1 MQNQDHFSPWE
12 IHYTLY
18 PTMLVANMYP
28 TANVFNTLNVIP
40 LHIQSALDNW
50 NRESEQFFYFPAF
63 HL

>member
-1 MQNQDHFSPWE
+1 MQNHDHFSPWE
-12 IHYTLY
+12 IPYIMY
-18 PTMLVANMYP
+18 PTMLVTNMYP

-50 NRESEQFFYFPAF
+50 NRESKQFFYFPTF